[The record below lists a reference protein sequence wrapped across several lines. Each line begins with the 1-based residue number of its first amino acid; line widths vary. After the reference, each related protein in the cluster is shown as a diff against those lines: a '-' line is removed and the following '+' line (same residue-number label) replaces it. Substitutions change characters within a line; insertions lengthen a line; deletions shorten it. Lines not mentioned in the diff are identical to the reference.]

1 MKRCYGINVKLMD
14 VIRKV
19 MVRNV
24 LAEEPVPPQQTQT
37 VSYEQ
42 LIARA
47 RQEEKD
53 KLYPQLQAEKDKV
66 KELIQKNN
74 ELLVKMGSLQNEYD
88 VVKAQLDDLKNN
100 KGVNENAEITKLKA
114 ELDKVKKEYKEFKEG
129 TVDEATL
136 RQKVEAEVKQQYEVE
151 MYKVEKLNSDEFK
164 GQIIP
169 ELVSGDTKEA
179 IDESLAKSKARYEE
193 LIGVNRNQ
201 QQQPQQGQQLG
212 AVPTMPV
219 GNPNT
224 QSFISATISAEEIQ
238 RMTPEQWA
246 EYRTKLGL
254 K

>member
-1 MKRCYGINVKLMD
+1 M
-14 VIRKV
+14 
-19 MVRNV
+19 
-24 LAEEPVPPQQTQT
+24 
-37 VSYEQ
+37 
-42 LIARA
+42 
-47 RQEEKD
+47 
-53 KLYPQLQAEKDKV
+53 
-66 KELIQKNN
+66 
-74 ELLVKMGSLQNEYD
+74 
-88 VVKAQLDDLKNN
+88 
-100 KGVNENAEITKLKA
+100 
-114 ELDKVKKEYKEFKEG
+114 
-129 TVDEATL
+129 
-136 RQKVEAEVKQQYEVE
+136 
-151 MYKVEKLNSDEFK
+151 EKLNSDEFK